1 MRNEQEF
8 NDRRKEGL
16 KWIASIFIII
26 TGLALFETDTA
37 MGVIL
42 IFVGVFILPFVQNF
56 IDKKADFTTSA
67 KYLIVLG
74 GIALAFYAGYNNQ
87 LNEKNQADELIEQSI
102 TAISNNK
109 LEEANALL
117 NEAEELY
124 RGSDNKAVEIQR
136 MLDNANSRTF
146 IKNSLGELSE
156 QEFEE
161 LKNGT
166 LSAKIIPNEAVNQV
180 LLTNMREQSN
190 LRADYLEEAEERRE
204 QARIAAREEKIE
216 DQFSAWDG
224 SHRKLEKYIKENMHD
239 PDSYEHV
246 ETRYSDNDNYLYV
259 ITTFRGNNAFGGKVK
274 NSVSARVSIENGDIL
289 EILSN

>member
-1 MRNEQEF
+1 MRNELEF
-8 NDRRKEGL
+8 KDRRKEGL

-37 MGVIL
+37 MGIIL

-56 IDKKADFTTSA
+56 IDRKADFTTSA
-67 KYLIVLG
+67 KYLIVIG
-74 GIALAFYAGYNNQ
+74 GIALSFYAGYNNH
-87 LNEKNQADELIEQSI
+87 LNEKNQADELVEESI
-102 TAISNNK
+102 TAISNNDF
-109 LEEANALL
+109 EEANKLL

-124 RGSDNKAVEIQR
+124 QSSENKAIEIKR
-136 MLDNANSRTF
+136 MLENANSRSF
-146 IKNSLGELSE
+146 IKSSLGELSQ

-161 LKNGT
+161 LKNET
-166 LSAKIIPNEAVNQV
+166 LDATILPNEALNQV
-180 LLTNMREQSN
+180 LLANMREQSD
-190 LRADYLEEAEERRE
+190 LRTEYLDEAEERRE
-204 QARIAAREEKIE
+204 QDRIAAREEKIE

-246 ETRYSDNDNYLYV
+246 ETRYSDRGDYLYV

-274 NSVSARVSIENGDIL
+274 NSVSARVSLDNGDIL